1 MIRAKIANLIDLAI
15 EAGSNS
21 AADLSDAF
29 TALHESLEAEGKE
42 GTLRHFFDCWSDA
55 LNHNFG
61 VYKTKNPSELSG
73 GMRKRA
79 AIARSLMIEPD
90 ILLYDEPTAEL
101 DQINTGIIAN
111 IILDL
116 KKAKPITQ
124 LVVTH
129 DISFAFAIADTIS
142 ILEDG
147 LINISGKPEEIKEIN
162 HPLLKPIA

>member
-1 MIRAKIANLIDLAI
+1 
-15 EAGSNS
+15 
-21 AADLSDAF
+21 
-29 TALHESLEAEGKE
+29 
-42 GTLRHFFDCWSDA
+42 
-55 LNHNFG
+55 
-61 VYKTKNPSELSG
+61 
-73 GMRKRA
+73 MRKRA

-129 DISFAFAIADTIS
+129 DISF
-142 ILEDG
+142 
-147 LINISGKPEEIKEIN
+147 P
-162 HPLLKPIA
+162 